1 MNSDIEYKDYNDWNS
16 LAESFYNNDCDVI
29 VVNEAYQSMLEENHQ
44 DFDTETKVIYQFKIK
59 TETQNITNNGAIN
72 DGVFNICITGIDTYG
87 PVSTRSRSDVN
98 MVMTVNM
105 NTHKVLMTGIP
116 RDYFVTL
123 IAKVQKINL
132 PIQEFMVSMRR
143 LIQLVIY

>member
-1 MNSDIEYKDYNDWNS
+1 
-16 LAESFYNNDCDVI
+16 
-29 VVNEAYQSMLEENHQ
+29 
-44 DFDTETKVIYQFKIK
+44 
-59 TETQNITNNGAIN
+59 
-72 DGVFNICITGIDTYG
+72 
-87 PVSTRSRSDVN
+87 

-105 NTHKVLMTGIP
+105 NTHKVIMTGIP